1 MSIYSSNVLYR
12 ETHSITT
19 PGFTRTKPVLF
30 DFSTDKT
37 IFKYNIIPNIFFRYI
52 AFVYNYV
59 PSLKKELKNSDGYI
73 NYSLGIATRNG
84 EIAQTIKVRDGKVKI
99 IHGITETNDANVIFD
114 NLKAAVRLMNG
125 VPSDFMDL
133 MIKNELILDGDRSAM
148 LFFGYLLF
156 KIISPVVRIKLIFLA
171 MKDKAAKK
179 KYTGKI
185 DIPSEALAG
194 EMKKRKNHKIRG
206 KKGDDPGVK
215 YLDDPYLSE
224 FSMDDFPRA
233 KTRHEKQMNTRPEI
247 SAERPKLLTEWFRKS
262 GFYTDNDGAEWNP
275 IMRQALAFN
284 YLMSNKKPVMQ
295 DSNPIPGSTGPED
308 VPVLLYPDTEASIS
322 LWAELDSI
330 NKRVLNPHDISR
342 QNKEILRDVL
352 PFWRD
357 KTIRYW
363 VLKNFDYPLCLKMD
377 DRTALYFNMKLA
389 TFSHT
394 IPNIPKILSRGTSG
408 VKKEIDDRIAEG
420 GKFLSPD
427 QLTTLKAMK
436 IALAGLDAYALNL
449 AAEAERLAGMENDQE
464 RKQELIEMA
473 RICKQV
479 PLNPAASLREAII
492 SAWIFLVGV
501 WMENNNISLSPGRLD
516 QYFQPYLEMDMAK
529 INDDTQRKAY
539 IKKAI
544 ELSTFLFL
552 RIGHHHM
559 ALPDLA
565 NYLYSGTR
573 TDAAVTLGGV
583 KPDGTD
589 AVNDMTY
596 IMLKVTEMLANQ
608 EPNMN
613 VRYHPGINS
622 DTYLKRISHVNYV
635 ASGTPSMH
643 NDIPMFESLQQH
655 GYDIRDIRDWGA
667 TGCVEPT
674 MSGKHTGHT
683 NALFMNALAGFEM
696 AMNNGYHRLLKWQLG
711 PKTGSIEK
719 GDFKTFDEFLDAYR
733 TQMQFLI
740 DNHCDLN
747 FFCGQ
752 AHAAIRPQP
761 FLSSVTEGCIE
772 KALDNTLGGAK
783 YNSSGSSNVG
793 LADITDSMLAIKK
806 IVFDEKIASFQE
818 LKRAV
823 DTDFSENQKL
833 YAIVKKKIP
842 LFGSGNDDAVKMA
855 NTLTKVIWSCYAKH
869 TNFRGGKYLT
879 GFWSTSWHSA
889 FGNLCETIPS
899 GRLKGKAFTPG
910 CTPQPHASRSILD
923 NIRDVARL
931 DPKQLENNIAFNV
944 KYVPNAKDSVE
955 KTVDNIFSYVKTYFN
970 EGGMQLQLNMVDST
984 TLKDAMIHP
993 ENYRNLLVRI
1003 SGYSAYFV
1011 ELSKELQIELIER
1024 SQFQG

>member
-1 MSIYSSNVLYR
+1 MSTHSSNVLYR
-12 ETHSITT
+12 ETHSINT
-19 PGFTRTKPVLF
+19 PGFTAAKPVLF
-30 DFSTDKT
+30 DFSKDKT
-37 IFKYNIIPNIFFRYI
+37 IFKYNIIPGIFLGFI
-52 AFVYNYV
+52 AASYNYI
-59 PSLKKELKNSDGYI
+59 PWLNKELKNSDGYI
-73 NYSLGIATRNG
+73 NYTVGVATKGG
-84 EIAQTIKVRDGKVKI
+84 EIAQTVE
-99 IHGITETNDANVIFD
+99 IHNGRMRGFHGLQESNNANFIFD
-114 NLKAAVRLMNG
+114 NLQAAARMLNG
-125 VPSDFMDL
+125 VPSDIMEL
-133 MIKNELILDGDRSAM
+133 MTKNEVIIDGDRSAM
-148 LFFGYLLF
+148 LFLGYLLL
-156 KIISPVVRIKLIFLA
+156 KVISPVVRVKLIFLA
-171 MKDKAAKK
+171 MKEKAQKK

-185 DIPSEALAG
+185 DIDSDVLSE
-194 EMKKRKNHKIRG
+194 EMKKRKNHRIKAKQG
-206 KKGDDPGVK
+206 EDPGVK
-215 YLDDPYLSE
+215 FLDDSYLSE
-224 FSMDDFPRA
+224 YSIEDFPRA
-233 KTRHEKQMNTRPEI
+233 KARHDQQMSTRPEI
-247 SAERPKLLTEWFRKS
+247 SAERPKLLTEWFRKN
-262 GFYTDNDGAEWNP
+262 GFYTDNKGDKWNP

-284 YLMSNKKPVMQ
+284 YLMSNKRPVIQ
-295 DSNPIPGSTGPED
+295 DNNPLPGSTGPED

-342 QNKEILRDVL
+342 QNKKILKDIL

-363 VLKNFDYPLCLKMD
+363 VLKNFNYPLCLKMD

-394 IPNIPKILSRGTSG
+394 IPNIPKILSQGTSG
-408 VKKEIDDRIAEG
+408 VKTEIYDRIAEG

-436 IALAGLDAYALNL
+436 ITLEGLETYALNL
-449 AAEAERLAGMENDQE
+449 AAEAQRLAGIEKDKT

-473 RICKQV
+473 QICRKV
-479 PLNPAASLREAII
+479 PMNPAETLREAITA
-492 SAWIFLVGV
+492 AWIFLVGV

-516 QYFQPYLEMDMAK
+516 QYFQPYFEMDMAK
-529 INDDTQRKAY
+529 ITSDEQRKVY

-544 ELSTFLFL
+544 ELSAFLFL

-596 IMLKVTEMLANQ
+596 IFLKVTEMLANQ

-613 VRYHPGINS
+613 VRYHPGTNS

-643 NDIPMFESLQQH
+643 NDIPVFESLLQH

-696 AMNNGYHRLLKWQLG
+696 AMNNGYHSLLKWQLG
-711 PKTGSIEK
+711 PQTGSIEN
-719 GDFKTFDEFLDAYR
+719 GDFKSFDQFLDAYR

-793 LADITDSMLAIKK
+793 LADITDSMTAIKK
-806 IVFDEKIASFQE
+806 IVFDEKITSFQE
-818 LKRAV
+818 LKKAV
-823 DTDFSENQKL
+823 DTDFGENPKL
-833 YAIVKKKIP
+833 HAIVKKKIP
-842 LFGSGNDDAVKMA
+842 LFGSGNAEAVAMA
-855 NTLTKVIWSCYAKH
+855 NQMTKLIWSCYAKH

-889 FGNLCETIPS
+889 FGNLCGTLPS
-899 GRLKGKAFTPG
+899 GRLRGKAFTPG

-923 NIRDVARL
+923 NMRDVARL

-955 KTVDNIFSYVKTYFN
+955 KTVDTIFSYIKTYFN